1 MNRTQRRE
9 AGAALFVTVL
19 VLVLVALLALASI
32 RNAEEES
39 TGGAR
44 SLSNAK
50 AFHAADAGIQLAL
63 TRLMQSPPN
72 LNPIDVALTSANV
85 QSRRREQSSA
95 QALEQIGS
103 GGGAVEGYSLNVGA
117 GVGLVQRVFVV
128 NSTSTASGS
137 TVELEAKLARSGV
150 EATAY

>member
-1 MNRTQRRE
+1 MHPSRRRE

-39 TGGAR
+39 TGGGR
-44 SLSNAK
+44 SLSNSK

-72 LNPIDVALTSANV
+72 LNPINVALTSANV
-85 QSRRREQSSA
+85 QSRRREQTSA
-95 QALEQIGS
+95 QALQQVGNS
-103 GGGAVEGYSLNVGA
+103 GADKDGYSVNVGA
-117 GVGLVQRVFVV
+117 SVGLVQRVFVV
-128 NSTSTASGS
+128 NSTSTDSGS
-137 TVELEAKLARSGV
+137 TVELEAKLARSEV